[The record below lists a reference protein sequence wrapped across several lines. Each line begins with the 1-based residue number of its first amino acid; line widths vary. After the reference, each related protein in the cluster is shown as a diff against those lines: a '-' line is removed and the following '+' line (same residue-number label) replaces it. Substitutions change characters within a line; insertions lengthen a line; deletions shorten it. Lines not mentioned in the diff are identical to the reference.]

1 MESIVESLSTPVAGR
16 YDVIV
21 CGGGPA
27 GVGAAVAAARAG
39 AKTLLIEQ
47 YGYLGGM
54 WTAGLVN
61 PFFDQ
66 EEKGGLVREL
76 VDRLKARE
84 AWGAFWDICFDY
96 ETMKLLL
103 DELCGEAGVEVLFH
117 TVFCRPLMEG
127 DRVTGVVVENKSGRQ
142 AYLADVVV
150 DATGDGD
157 VAARAGAE
165 IRIGRDTDGA
175 VQPMTMMFLL
185 GNIHFYQ
192 EDAYDLYN
200 MMKEAVETHHLDYQ
214 IPFQRPFIIQL
225 PVGRYAVVQL
235 THIRGRSGVDAR
247 DLSAAEQE
255 GRRMAMDAFQV
266 MKRYIPAFRDIDL
279 VATAAQVGV
288 RESRRVMGEYLL
300 TRRDVQAG
308 AVFPDG
314 ILSARFGIDI
324 HNPGDDTQ
332 QSYDVRPYQIPFRC
346 LIPRGLRGLLVAG
359 RCISG
364 DFEAH
369 ASYRVTGDCLAMG
382 EAAGCGAA
390 MAAKAGIDVRD
401 IDIPRLREAIGF
413 TG

>member
-1 MESIVESLSTPVAGR
+1 M
-16 YDVIV
+16 
-21 CGGGPA
+21 
-27 GVGAAVAAARAG
+27 
-39 AKTLLIEQ
+39 
-47 YGYLGGM
+47 
-54 WTAGLVN
+54 
-61 PFFDQ
+61 
-66 EEKGGLVREL
+66 
-76 VDRLKARE
+76 
-84 AWGAFWDICFDY
+84 
-96 ETMKLLL
+96 
-103 DELCGEAGVEVLFH
+103 LFH
-117 TVFCRPLMEG
+117 TVFSRPLLEG

-142 AYLADVVV
+142 AYLAEVVV

-165 IRIGRDTDGA
+165 IRIGRDSDGA

-185 GNIHFYQ
+185 GNIQFYQ

-200 MMKEAVETHHLDYQ
+200 MMKEAVDTHRLAYR
-214 IPFQRPFIIQL
+214 IPFQRPFVIQL

-288 RESRRVMGEYLL
+288 RESRRVTGEYRL
-300 TRRDVQAG
+300 TRQDVESG

-401 IDIPRLREAIGF
+401 IDIASLREAIGF